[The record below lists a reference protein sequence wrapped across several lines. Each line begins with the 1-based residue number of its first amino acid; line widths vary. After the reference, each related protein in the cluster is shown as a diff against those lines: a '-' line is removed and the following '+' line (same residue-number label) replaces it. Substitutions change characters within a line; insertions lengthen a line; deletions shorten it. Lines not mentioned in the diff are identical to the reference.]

1 MSEIEG
7 GSLLRRH
14 SMEGFREVL
23 EGYNLRD
30 LGYAG
35 LWCTWERGRNPSTRI
50 RDRIDRF
57 LASIGWCESFPHAY
71 VEHLPRYK
79 SDHMPILILVQGAHR
94 IRKKRKKPF
103 RFETTLLLN
112 DECESVVRSAWEGS
126 IGSPR
131 EQQIGSLAEELK
143 GWSRGS
149 LNKLGKKIEE
159 VEGDLKNLQ
168 QQDDGRDHEKEKTLQ
183 GKLDD
188 LLEQQEAYW
197 FLSSRVSEIRD
208 GDKNTQYFHC
218 KASQHKKKSY

>member
-79 SDHMPILILVQGAHR
+79 SDHMPILILV
-94 IRKKRKKPF
+94 
-103 RFETTLLLN
+103 
-112 DECESVVRSAWEGS
+112 
-126 IGSPR
+126 
-131 EQQIGSLAEELK
+131 
-143 GWSRGS
+143 
-149 LNKLGKKIEE
+149 
-159 VEGDLKNLQ
+159 
-168 QQDDGRDHEKEKTLQ
+168 
-183 GKLDD
+183 
-188 LLEQQEAYW
+188 
-197 FLSSRVSEIRD
+197 
-208 GDKNTQYFHC
+208 
-218 KASQHKKKSY
+218 